1 MRWNV
6 LKASLAACS
15 LFALTSLKPSSSTPV
30 SAESEYSTLSIAKG
44 THYRIESD
52 GSDGAAFYISFGKA
66 SEDNETARFS
76 YIFDEISL
84 QDSELGN
91 AGVFVSNKTDV
102 ASSYDKGQK
111 ISFKDGVADPGFML
125 KTNVFY
131 SLLFYKAP
139 GSSTSTAIIRNNV
152 HDYGQA
158 GAGDFEDT
166 EGLNG
171 VYGYYFDG
179 ANVTLSFLT
188 TFTFGTDFTLHYQS
202 GVKVTVDEKVITATL
217 DAEDYEILSK
227 EDGDVGGQ
235 AIYNSS
241 LTFIP
246 LTKKD
251 DPEDTRV
258 EFDHI
263 EVNGVENE
271 SLSLTSDGVRYYLIA
286 KLSDNDTV
294 KIVTKKTI
302 MHEDKNVQVHDLLE
316 VSGVTEMKFTELEN
330 AFLGVGNIPNEA
342 NHAFRF
348 VLNTPKLASGQW
360 NGEKQTK
367 FGMWTSNN
375 NLWSNFGYI
384 IRFREGM
391 VDILSGEEANLGHGE
406 SNLIKPSSALAVVI
420 GLAKVTNES
429 GVWYANRI
437 YVEVNDVR
445 VAYYDDTERKS
456 LGSVITAPYLGE
468 KGAEVSFEDYR
479 KADLLPVSDLSNDP
493 HVRITHPSYIQKG
506 EDLDLTFVLD
516 EGYKF
521 LALSINGVDAL
532 SNLVYKDG
540 VYSLKESGITS
551 AVGISYSLISD
562 VRVCLSVEGDLIN
575 ASYEANPLYGSRS
588 VVKFNMPVG
597 KIPSSVLIDEV
608 ESVSSLE
615 RSGNVFSLKLNPLIE
630 NVKVVVKGE
639 DKSFAITSSL
649 SEDSHA
655 SVSLDSSSVLAG
667 GSTAFSVNLEEGYVL
682 EDISITGDATF
693 SSSSGV
699 YFLDDVYGDVAISL
713 KTRKEAS
720 AVVPAASP
728 SFPWVA
734 IMLYCV
740 AGAALIG
747 GGLAIGLVL
756 KKKKEN

>member
-15 LFALTSLKPSSSTPV
+15 LFALTSLKPSSSTSV

-66 SEDNETARFS
+66 SENNETARFS

-84 QDSELGN
+84 PDSELGN
-91 AGVFVSNKTDV
+91 AGVFVSNKTDA

-111 ISFKDGVADPGFML
+111 KSFKDGVADPGFML

-139 GSSTSTAIIRNNV
+139 ESSTSTAIIRNNV

-158 GAGDFEDT
+158 AAGDFVDT

-188 TFTFGTDFTLHYQS
+188 TFTYGADFTLHYQG
-202 GVKVTVDEKVITATL
+202 GVKVTVDDKTITATL
-217 DAEDYEILSK
+217 DAEDYEIINK

-246 LTKKD
+246 LAKKD

-263 EVNGVENE
+263 EVNGVEGE
-271 SLSLTSDGVRYYLIA
+271 SLSLVSDGVRYYLIA
-286 KLSDNDTV
+286 NLNDNDTV

-316 VSGVTEMKFTELEN
+316 VSGVTEMEFTELQN

-348 VLNTPKLASGQW
+348 VLNTPKVASGQW

-391 VDILSGEEANLGHGE
+391 VDILSGEEASLGQGE
-406 SNLIKPSSALAVVI
+406 SNLIKPSSSLAVVI

-479 KADLLPVSDLSNDP
+479 KADLLPVSDVSNDS
-493 HVRITHPSYIQKG
+493 HVRITYPYYIQKG

-532 SNLVYKDG
+532 SDLVYTDG
-540 VYSLKESGITS
+540 IYSLKESGVTS
-551 AVGISYSLISD
+551 AVSISYSLISD
-562 VRVCLSVEGDLIN
+562 VRVSLSVEGDVIN

-597 KIPSSVLIDEV
+597 KVPGSVLIDEV

-649 SEDSHA
+649 SEGSHA
-655 SVSLDSSSVLAG
+655 SVSLNSSSVLAG

-720 AVVPAASP
+720 MVVPTVSS

-734 IMLYCV
+734 IMLYGV

-747 GGLAIGLVL
+747 GGIALGLIL